1 MNPVVQCV
9 LSGLIA
15 AVLTGAGAWLTLGRA
30 VVRRD
35 EARELVSMMAV
46 QRESAASVCET
57 HCPYLRDESALK
69 VRLDALERKCDHI
82 IALLEKRR
90 PLG

>member
-1 MNPVVQCV
+1 MNPILQCV

-15 AVLTGAGAWLTLGRA
+15 AVLTGTGAYLTLGRQ
-30 VVRRD
+30 VLRRE

-46 QRESAASVCET
+46 SRDAAAAVCET

-69 VRLDALERKCDHI
+69 IRLDALERKCDHI

-90 PLG
+90 PG